1 MRSIVKEEQWQK
13 GQDLWSHLA
22 SNSFTFCSLQLDIT
36 RPRRAKGPGT
46 RARGRMSRQTLN
58 PQAKPA
64 RLCGTLCPSFENKE
78 EGLTLA
84 RQPSVPGWTPGLQ
97 GPFKAT
103 LQDCAQPLAVLR
115 VFKPSRMELFLRGD
129 VTGLKTILLNEACRI
144 Q

>member
-1 MRSIVKEEQWQK
+1 MKEEQWQK

-36 RPRRAKGPGT
+36 GPRRAKGPGT
-46 RARGRMSRQTLN
+46 GARGRMSRQTLN
-58 PQAKPA
+58 PPAKPA
-64 RLCGTLCPSFENKE
+64 RLCGTFSPSFENKG

-84 RQPSVPGWTPGLQ
+84 RQPSVPGWTPSLQ

-103 LQDCAQPLAVLR
+103 LQDHAQSLALLR
-115 VFKPSRMELFLRGD
+115 VFKPFRMQRFLCRD
-129 VTGLKTILLNEACRI
+129 VTWFKKNSPAKLKPAE